1 MIVGIS
7 HFSLTTGRHL
17 IAEGVETKEEART
30 LSELGVEF
38 GQGYF
43 FGRPGRVEKWAAA
56 AVAGK
61 PHGPARNTNRA
72 SARRG
77 SSQPGPA
84 PVLSDLKSL

>member
-7 HFSLTTGRHL
+7 HFSLTTGCHL

-38 GQGYF
+38 GQGYL

-61 PHGPARNTNRA
+61 SHGPARNTNRA
-72 SARRG
+72 SSRRG

-84 PVLSDLKSL
+84 PVLSDQKSL